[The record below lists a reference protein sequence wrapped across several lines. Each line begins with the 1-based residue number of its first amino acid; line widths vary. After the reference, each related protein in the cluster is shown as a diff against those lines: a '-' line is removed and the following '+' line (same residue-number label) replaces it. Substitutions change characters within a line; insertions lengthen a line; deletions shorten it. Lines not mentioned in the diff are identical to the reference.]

1 MAIPFTKD
9 QLGQTIRKGVD
20 ESGNPIGQIIGQ
32 PALSPQEYAMMNTRA
47 DIERGAQMERPI
59 YGMWDGNTFVST
71 DPNEIAEMNARA
83 EMKRTGLDRYYRP
96 QSGPYFEA
104 FNKIRDRYLQQ
115 ELGKKAAM
123 EAEGRA
129 IVANRLGAFDKI
141 LQERAEAAKN
151 SGLNALREAQA
162 KEALAKAGNEER
174 PKGQKVEK
182 QHRDVFEDAMH
193 QHFSQYLDIPTK
205 NLNETM
211 TALVDDG
218 NYGKTTFQNTMI
230 KGTNIPVSLLYNKGL
245 SAYETAISQGFTTGD
260 ALNIASTAMQ
270 RYISDSKI
278 KAPAA
283 EGVGS
288 SGVVRKYNSHEEVL
302 SALKGVDAG
311 TAVQIL
317 RANNMTVED
326 LRKIGQPKTNYPKTQ
341 EAAKQK
347 RPHEMTPEELK
358 KADVEYWNKWKTA
371 AGRVSPIAPKSPSE
385 QAAEFNKAVEYN
397 RQLAEW
403 ANKRNLFG
411 QR

>member
-47 DIERGAQMERPI
+47 DVERGAQMERPI

-123 EAEGRA
+123 EAEGRG

-162 KEALAKAGNEER
+162 KEALAKAKSYEEGGGTPAQQRQEAERMRSNLISEAIRRLADYEKIEKDYGTLPPEQRPQNYNDIMKAKKTAYATIEYLIGGGDPSKVHFVDTGLLGRMTDEQGRYNVGAQSPTIKAPVAQAVTYTDPNTGVTYEKR
-174 PKGQKVEK
+174 PKGATAK
-182 QHRDVFEDAMH
+182 A
-193 QHFSQYLDIPTK
+193 SS
-205 NLNETM
+205 NGAASM
-211 TALVDDG
+211 TFG
-218 NYGKTTFQNTMI
+218 GFG
-230 KGTNIPVSLLYNKGL
+230 GTRQESPEESRAKAEATYNK
-245 SAYETAISQGFTTGD
+245 
-260 ALNIASTAMQ
+260 
-270 RYISDSKI
+270 YI
-278 KAPAA
+278 
-283 EGVGS
+283 
-288 SGVVRKYNSHEEVL
+288 R
-302 SALKGVDAG
+302 
-311 TAVQIL
+311 
-317 RANNMTVED
+317 R
-326 LRKIGQPKTNYPKTQ
+326 
-341 EAAKQK
+341 
-347 RPHEMTPEELK
+347 
-358 KADVEYWNKWKTA
+358 
-371 AGRVSPIAPKSPSE
+371 
-385 QAAEFNKAVEYN
+385 
-397 RQLAEW
+397 
-403 ANKRNLFG
+403 
-411 QR
+411 

>member
-1 MAIPFTKD
+1 MATLTMD
-9 QLGQTIRKGVD
+9 QLGQIKRANDNNDVD
-20 ESGNPIGQIIGQ
+20 TLRIIGQ
-32 PALSPQEYAMMNTRA
+32 KPTMSAAESEIQRILETRA
-47 DIERGAQMERPI
+47 AQERAAQLERPT
-59 YGMWDGNTFVST
+59 YGMWNGETFIST
-71 DPNEIAEMNARA
+71 DPNEIAEMNARS
-83 EMKRTGLDRYYRP
+83 EMRRTGLDRYYRP

-123 EAEGRA
+123 EAEGRG

-162 KEALAKAGNEER
+162 KEALAKAKSYEER

-278 KAPAA
+278 KAPKA
-283 EGVGS
+283 EGVSGAKTVKDFYTEDDNKTEKKEPAGTTRTFEPQNKDDEIPIPESVKREQEQYERTALESLGLSRILNSPEQIYRDKIRRARS
-288 SGVVRKYNSHEEVL
+288 SGQAPETPAQRAIRQSENRIK
-302 SALKGVDAG
+302 
-311 TAVQIL
+311 L
-317 RANNMTVED
+317 RGW
-326 LRKIGQPKTNYPKTQ
+326 L
-341 EAAKQK
+341 
-347 RPHEMTPEELK
+347 
-358 KADVEYWNKWKTA
+358 
-371 AGRVSPIAPKSPSE
+371 
-385 QAAEFNKAVEYN
+385 
-397 RQLAEW
+397 
-403 ANKRNLFG
+403 
-411 QR
+411 

>member
-1 MAIPFTKD
+1 MANNVPVTKAWVD
-9 QLGQTIRKGVD
+9 NLGQTVREGKD
-20 ESGNPIGQIIGQ
+20 YGQIIGK
-32 PALSPQEYAMMNTRA
+32 PPLTPQEYAMQNARY
-47 DIERGAQMERPI
+47 DIERGAQMERPT
-59 YGMWDGNTFVST
+59 YGMWNGETFIST
-71 DPNEIAEMNARA
+71 DPNEIAEMNARS
-83 EMKRTGLDRYYRP
+83 EMRRTGLDRYYRP

-123 EAEGRA
+123 EAEGRG

-260 ALNIASTAMQ
+260 AVNIASAAMQ

-278 KAPAA
+278 KAPKA
-283 EGVGS
+283 EGVSGAKTVKDFYTEDDNKTEKKEPAGTTRTFEPQNKDDEIPIPESVKREQEQYERTALESLGLSRILNSPEQIYRDKIRRARS
-288 SGVVRKYNSHEEVL
+288 SGQAPETPAQRAIRQSENRIK
-302 SALKGVDAG
+302 
-311 TAVQIL
+311 L
-317 RANNMTVED
+317 RGW
-326 LRKIGQPKTNYPKTQ
+326 L
-341 EAAKQK
+341 
-347 RPHEMTPEELK
+347 
-358 KADVEYWNKWKTA
+358 
-371 AGRVSPIAPKSPSE
+371 
-385 QAAEFNKAVEYN
+385 
-397 RQLAEW
+397 
-403 ANKRNLFG
+403 
-411 QR
+411 

>member
-47 DIERGAQMERPI
+47 DVERGAQMERPI

-71 DPNEIAEMNARA
+71 DPNEIAEINARA

-123 EAEGRA
+123 EAEGRG

-141 LQERAEAAKN
+141 LQERAEAVKN

-162 KEALAKAGNEER
+162 KEALAKAKSYEEGGGTPAQQRQEAERMRSNLISEAIRRLADYEKIEKDYGTLPPEQR
-174 PKGQKVEK
+174 PQNYNDIMKAKKTAYATIEYLIGGGDPSKV
-182 QHRDVFEDAMH
+182 
-193 QHFSQYLDIPTK
+193 HFVDTGLLGRMTDEQGRYNVGAQSPT
-205 NLNETM
+205 
-211 TALVDDG
+211 
-218 NYGKTTFQNTMI
+218 
-230 KGTNIPVSLLYNKGL
+230 
-245 SAYETAISQGFTTGD
+245 
-260 ALNIASTAMQ
+260 
-270 RYISDSKI
+270 I
-278 KAPAA
+278 KAPVAQ
-283 EGVGS
+283 GVGS

-341 EAAKQK
+341 EVAKKK
-347 RPHEMTPEELK
+347 RPHEMTPEELN

-371 AGRVSPIAPKSPSE
+371 TGTISPLAPKSPGE

-397 RQLAEW
+397 RQLAEQ
-403 ANKRNLFG
+403 ARARNLFG